1 MAKKSPLSVD
11 EWKLLSWRA
20 GMKLGSAIDHHRHA
34 HWYLKQ
40 KESASGKKSST
51 PDINLPFALA
61 SEVSM
66 AQDFAACVGLCESF
80 GFKLA
85 PLEGCEEC
93 GKLVRRGPRLTA
105 EDEEWT
111 REFVKAV
118 DARLDAGYEAI
129 RNHLREQGEEIA
141 AFFDLAVRA
150 SIWITSPSD
159 PANLSRLAYVAGVT
173 DECMS
178 PFLKALGPETE
189 RDAFRQ
195 QLAHFDQCVERNL
208 LYGASKSPS
217 GDDR

>member
-61 SEVSM
+61 S
-66 AQDFAACVGLCESF
+66 
-80 GFKLA
+80 
-85 PLEGCEEC
+85 EGCEEC